1 MTIEE
6 KLALWVKVTGID
18 PNNPPT
24 SYEIPMDGSLSVWDI
39 KKMNEQIKEALTYDD
54 SGMFAEAYLQTYF
67 QQFLEQRKISLF
79 DLVTK
84 PDHTAYIQ
92 DLKKLYDALQEN
104 HAEKTILEDAAKAMD
119 FYDLPH
125 DTLSVFTIAELRTSA
140 NRCMNGQLHTL
151 QFATGKSAKDCFKMS
166 KDIFI
171 YEDIN
176 ALLFSAASH
185 QIDGVILAY
194 IRERE
199 ITDSYFAFVI
209 KNGENLYLLTD
220 MPHYAYPGQ
229 NRTIRCPGRSMHD
242 RINCNYFPYQSVAKI
257 DTSDLWNSGRYGTSE
272 SADAPGT
279 GLQEYGRKKI
289 GAFQDMDQEEMF
301 WTVMM
306 ISLIRDKFYKEV
318 PQYELNYVGA
328 MIQNPQIEQKNALAI
343 RSYFPTFALPDLQIQ
358 KTMED
363 GEKNLR
369 NHDYLINRY
378 KDRIDPEALNMI
390 AGTGRFVLAD
400 QKYTEESSFYGHE
413 PKHLLISFDPNVC
426 GTVDEL
432 RKNQK
437 YVERYN
443 YSVQIR
449 EMLKKDFNDHWSEIL
464 RPVEEMVKN
473 NIRNLCI
480 QHLQGFLVEKDVPYS
495 KQYTFD
501 HWYGSE
507 TYHNN
512 YERFRYGYDM
522 HSVKADMRC
531 YFTGGK
537 PGAIIQITPQNMNE
551 LLQVCNCKKEDLP
564 EELQHWGMDKEYY
577 GNPSLERIDPL
588 LWNVK
593 DPWNELR
600 FEINILLSKK
610 EYLKLC
616 EEAGVEKRE
625 FWKEIPPTCFR
636 KNDDGFCSGV
646 YHYEFRSLQK
656 KMMKK
661 CQKCKYWKQDS

>member
-24 SYEIPMDGSLSVWDI
+24 SYKIPMDGSLSVWTV
-39 KKMNEQIKEALTYDD
+39 KTMNDQIKEALTYDD

-84 PDHTAYIQ
+84 PDHTAYVQ

-140 NRCMNGQLHTL
+140 NRCMNGRLQIL

-171 YEDIN
+171 YKDIN

-185 QIDGVILAY
+185 QIDGVTLAY
-194 IRERE
+194 IREKE

-220 MPHYAYPGQ
+220 MTHYAYPGQ
-229 NRTIRCPGRSMHD
+229 NRTNRCPGRSMHD

-257 DTSDLWNSGRYGTSE
+257 DTSDLWDSGRYGTSE

-289 GAFQDMDQEEMF
+289 GTFQDMDQEEMF

-318 PQYELNYVGA
+318 PQYELNYVGS
-328 MIQNPQIEQKNALAI
+328 MIQNPQIEQKNAPAI

-363 GEKNLR
+363 GEKNPR
-369 NHDYLINRY
+369 NHDYLIDRY

-390 AGTGRFVLAD
+390 AGTERFVLAD

-426 GTVDEL
+426 GTADEL

-437 YVERYN
+437 YIERYN

-449 EMLKKDFNDHWSEIL
+449 KMLEEDFKNQQNKVLDSVKEMITK
-464 RPVEEMVKN
+464 

-480 QHLQGFLVEKDVPYS
+480 QHLQGQLVSCS

-501 HWYGSE
+501 SWYGNDG
-507 TYHNN
+507 YPLQCV
-512 YERFRYGYDM
+512 YFCYGYRYD
-522 HSVKADMRC
+522 SVKAEMRC
-531 YFTGGK
+531 YFTGTK
-537 PGAIIQITPQNMNE
+537 PSVVIRISPQKIAE
-551 LLQVCNCKKEDLP
+551 LLEICNCNKEDLP

-577 GNPSLERIDPL
+577 ENPSLEKIDPL
-588 LWNVK
+588 LWNVR

-600 FEINILLSKK
+600 FEVNILLSKK

-646 YHYEFRSLQK
+646 YRYEFSSLRK
-656 KMMKK
+656 TIMKK
-661 CQKCKYWKQDS
+661 CQKCKYWRENS

>member
-39 KKMNEQIKEALTYDD
+39 KEMNEQIKEALTYDD

-140 NRCMNGQLHTL
+140 NRCMNGQLRIL
-151 QFATGKSAKDCFKMS
+151 QFATGKSEKNEFKMS

-185 QIDGVILAY
+185 QIDGVTLAY
-194 IRERE
+194 IREKE

-229 NRTIRCPGRSMHD
+229 NRTNRCPGRSMHD

-289 GAFQDMDQEEMF
+289 GAFQDMDEEEMF

-369 NHDYLINRY
+369 NHGSI
-378 KDRIDPEALNMI
+378 
-390 AGTGRFVLAD
+390 
-400 QKYTEESSFYGHE
+400 
-413 PKHLLISFDPNVC
+413 
-426 GTVDEL
+426 
-432 RKNQK
+432 RK
-437 YVERYN
+437 
-443 YSVQIR
+443 
-449 EMLKKDFNDHWSEIL
+449 
-464 RPVEEMVKN
+464 
-473 NIRNLCI
+473 
-480 QHLQGFLVEKDVPYS
+480 
-495 KQYTFD
+495 
-501 HWYGSE
+501 
-507 TYHNN
+507 
-512 YERFRYGYDM
+512 
-522 HSVKADMRC
+522 
-531 YFTGGK
+531 
-537 PGAIIQITPQNMNE
+537 
-551 LLQVCNCKKEDLP
+551 
-564 EELQHWGMDKEYY
+564 
-577 GNPSLERIDPL
+577 
-588 LWNVK
+588 
-593 DPWNELR
+593 
-600 FEINILLSKK
+600 LS
-610 EYLKLC
+610 
-616 EEAGVEKRE
+616 
-625 FWKEIPPTCFR
+625 I
-636 KNDDGFCSGV
+636 
-646 YHYEFRSLQK
+646 
-656 KMMKK
+656 
-661 CQKCKYWKQDS
+661 